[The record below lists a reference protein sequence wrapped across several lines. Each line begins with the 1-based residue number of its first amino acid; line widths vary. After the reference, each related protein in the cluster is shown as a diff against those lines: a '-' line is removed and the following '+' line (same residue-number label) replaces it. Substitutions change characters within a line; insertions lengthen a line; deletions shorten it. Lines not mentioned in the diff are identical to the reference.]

1 MIFTGETLE
10 DKPILYL
17 TKCCAKRLI
26 GLLCSGK
33 MYRRVGTVAELQRRF
48 LENFG
53 GGPLILDP

>member
-33 MYRRVGTVAELQRRF
+33 MYRRVGTVAELQQRF
-48 LENFG
+48 FENFG
-53 GGPLILDP
+53 EGR